1 MFGTL
6 FWGTEHC
13 LLDIDTCL
21 KRSPW
26 ALPAALLPS
35 VNDRSCKSE
44 VVGLRSPQLIMYA
57 SRQYSV
63 FLQITILISQ
73 PTQCQDLNKLPLLWL
88 HWSSVCFLHVQLTD
102 QSFGHWHIDDYW
114 QWILFHSEIMWM
126 YIELL
131 IRKYNFMKL
140 RTRIQCRINCHFD

>member
-26 ALPAALLPS
+26 PLPAALLPS

-44 VVGLRSPQLIMYA
+44 VVLVGLQSPQLVGM
-57 SRQYSV
+57 V
-63 FLQITILISQ
+63 G
-73 PTQCQDLNKLPLLWL
+73 LNCLVNKFTYQFNMSYQG
-88 HWSSVCFLHVQLTD
+88 SSCRADRIAYPDIIAKH
-102 QSFGHWHIDDYW
+102 SFG
-114 QWILFHSEIMWM
+114 LSV
-126 YIELL
+126 
-131 IRKYNFMKL
+131 KL
-140 RTRIQCRINCHFD
+140 